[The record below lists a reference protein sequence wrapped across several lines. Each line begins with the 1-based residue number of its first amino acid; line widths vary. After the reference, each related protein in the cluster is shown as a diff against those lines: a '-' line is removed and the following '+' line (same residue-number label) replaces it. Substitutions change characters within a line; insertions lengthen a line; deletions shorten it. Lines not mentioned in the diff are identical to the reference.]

1 MTEGPFLPP
10 GQDQDA
16 PADALPAR
24 PWLRRLVIGIY
35 VLIVLCVVISLL
47 GLLFYSG
54 FLDFPFEGPL
64 PRRETI

>member
-1 MTEGPFLPP
+1 MIAYVHGKEAPFLTTCFPP
-10 GQDQDA
+10 
-16 PADALPAR
+16 PA
-24 PWLRRLVIGIY
+24 LRRLVIGIY
-35 VLIVLCVVISLL
+35 VLIVFCVIIPLL